1 MRLYD
6 IFTIDN
12 LVENVKFHTS
22 ISVHT
27 FALCIIHD
35 HKYFDKILY
44 RVLAYLKGMSV
55 VKAFGYLY
63 GIYSEYLK
71 RKDQFISLPFVRI
84 RHGISISLRI
94 IKNHNEHPVYQ
105 TIIIINP
112 SLFTESYNQ
121 DFDPTRYDY
130 TRIIPRDSE
139 FWIIFRSLLNDFLT
153 SWGILNDSKVF
164 SVHLSRADA
173 CADISVPTNFPISK
187 YIGYHHRVLKSFSYN
202 DEIFASEDQYTH
214 QLTTRNKSQAFTM
227 YEKMHEQKAHHHN
240 YYDDGT
246 HLLRLEYKLLP
257 VKIRDILSKLSETM
271 MLDIPQQVDSKR
283 SLDTVLDTVQY
294 LVMLSPIV
302 LLYGIKLIFP
312 RGCFYTRKDA
322 RRRIKEYVHNKNS
335 RKLMCDVLRKLSSCE
350 DYIDVVNASN
360 RMKESL
366 TPSRYYRIMNK
377 FRMLG
382 IAPLYL
388 DKEDSD
394 IGLLPCVYDL
404 FLSALIQ
411 TEEEYMY
418 IQAILPSE

>member
-22 ISVHT
+22 TSVHT
-27 FALCIIHD
+27 FASRITHD
-35 HKYFDKILY
+35 HKYFDKILH

-55 VKAFGYLY
+55 IKSFGYLY
-63 GIYSEYLK
+63 ARYCEYLK
-71 RKDQFISLPFVRI
+71 EKDQVISLPFVRI
-84 RHGISISLRI
+84 RHGISIRLCTFRNDH
-94 IKNHNEHPVYQ
+94 NHIVYQ
-105 TIIIINP
+105 TVIIINP
-112 SLFTESYNQ
+112 SLFTESFNQ
-121 DFDPTRYDY
+121 DFDPARYDY
-130 TRIIPRDSE
+130 TRIIPRDLE
-139 FWIIFRSLLNDFLT
+139 FWTIFRSLLNDFLT

-164 SVHLSRADA
+164 SVHLVRVDA
-173 CADISVPTNFPISK
+173 CADIEVPAHFPISK

-202 DEIFASEDQYTH
+202 DEIFPSKDQYTH

-257 VKIRDILSKLSETM
+257 VKIRDILTKLSEIM
-271 MLDIPQQVDSKR
+271 MLDIPQQVDSKK

-312 RGCFYTRKDA
+312 RGSFYTRKDA
-322 RRRIKEYVHNKNS
+322 RRRIKENVHNKNS
-335 RKLMCDVLRKLSSCE
+335 RKLMCDMLRKLSSYG
-350 DYIDVVNASN
+350 DYSDVVNASN

-366 TPSRYYRIMNK
+366 TPLRYYRIMNK

-418 IQAILPSE
+418 IQAILPE

>member
-1 MRLYD
+1 MKMYD

-12 LVENVKFHTS
+12 LVENVKLHTS
-22 ISVHT
+22 VSIHT
-27 FALCIIHD
+27 FASCITHD
-35 HKYFDKILY
+35 HKYFDKILH

-55 VKAFGYLY
+55 VKSFGCLY
-63 GIYSEYLK
+63 AMYCEYLK
-71 RKDQFISLPFVRI
+71 EKDQVISLPFVRI
-84 RHGISISLRI
+84 RHGISIRLYTFRNDH
-94 IKNHNEHPVYQ
+94 NHIVYQ
-105 TIIIINP
+105 TTIIINP
-112 SLFTESYNQ
+112 SLFVESFKDN
-121 DFDPTRYDY
+121 FDPKLYDY

-164 SVHLSRADA
+164 SVHLVRVDA
-173 CADISVPTNFPISK
+173 CADIEVPTHFPISK

-227 YEKMHEQKAHHHN
+227 YEKMYEQKAHHHSN
-240 YYDDGT
+240 YDDGT
-246 HLLRLEYKLLP
+246 HLLRLEYKLYSA
-257 VKIRDILSKLSETM
+257 KIRNILSKLSETM
-271 MLDIPQQVDSKR
+271 MLDIPQQVDSKK

-312 RGCFYTRKDA
+312 RGSFYTRKDA
-322 RRRIKEYVHNKNS
+322 RRRIKENVHNKNS
-335 RKLMCDVLRKLSSCE
+335 RKIMCDMLRKLSSYE
-350 DYIDVVNASN
+350 DYSDVVNASN

-366 TPSRYYRIMNK
+366 TPLRYYRIMNK

-404 FLSALIQ
+404 FLSALIK

-418 IQAILPSE
+418 IQTILPFE

>member
-1 MRLYD
+1 MKLND

-12 LVENVKFHTS
+12 LVENVKLHTS
-22 ISVHT
+22 VSVHT
-27 FALCIIHD
+27 FASCITHD
-35 HKYFDKILY
+35 HKYFDKILH

-55 VKAFGYLY
+55 IKSFGCLY
-63 GIYSEYLK
+63 AMYCEYLK
-71 RKDQFISLPFVRI
+71 EKDQVISLPFVRI
-84 RHGISISLRI
+84 RHGISIKLYTFRNDH
-94 IKNHNEHPVYQ
+94 NHIVYQ

-121 DFDPTRYDY
+121 DFDPTQYDY

-139 FWIIFRSLLNDFLT
+139 FWIIFRALLNDFLT
-153 SWGILNDSKVF
+153 AWGILNDSKVF
-164 SVHLSRADA
+164 SVHLARADA
-173 CADISVPTNFPISK
+173 CADIEVPAHFPISK

-202 DEIFASEDQYTH
+202 DEIFASEDQYAH

-246 HLLRLEYKLLP
+246 HLLRLEYKLYSA
-257 VKIRDILSKLSETM
+257 KIRDILTKLSEIM
-271 MLDIPQQVDSKR
+271 MLDIPQQVDSKK

-312 RGCFYTRKDA
+312 RGSFYTRKDA
-322 RRRIKEYVHNKNS
+322 RRRIKENVHNKNS
-335 RKLMCDVLRKLSSCE
+335 RKLMCEVLRKLSSYE
-350 DYIDVVNASN
+350 DYIDVVKASN

-366 TPSRYYRIMNK
+366 TPLRYYRIMNK

-418 IQAILPSE
+418 MQAILPFE

>member
-1 MRLYD
+1 MKLYD

-22 ISVHT
+22 ISAHT
-27 FALCIIHD
+27 FALRITHD
-35 HKYFDKILY
+35 HKYFDKILH
-44 RVLAYLKGMSV
+44 RVLAYLKGMSAI
-55 VKAFGYLY
+55 KSFGYLY
-63 GIYSEYLK
+63 AKYCEYLK
-71 RKDQFISLPFVRI
+71 EKDQVISLPFVRI
-84 RHGISISLRI
+84 RHGISIRLCTFRNDH
-94 IKNHNEHPVYQ
+94 NHIVYQ
-105 TIIIINP
+105 TVIIINP

-121 DFDPTRYDY
+121 DFDPTLYDY

-139 FWIIFRSLLNDFLT
+139 FWTIFRSLLNDFLT
-153 SWGILNDSKVF
+153 AWGILNDSKVF
-164 SVHLSRADA
+164 SVHLVRVDA
-173 CADISVPTNFPISK
+173 CADIEVPAHFPISK

-202 DEIFASEDQYTH
+202 DEVFQSKDQYTH
-214 QLTTRNKSQAFTM
+214 QLTTCNKSQAFTM

-257 VKIRDILSKLSETM
+257 VKIRDILTKLSEIM
-271 MLDIPQQVDSKR
+271 MLDIPQQVDSKK

-312 RGCFYTRKDA
+312 RGSFYTRKDA
-322 RRRIKEYVHNKNS
+322 RRRIKENVHNKNS
-335 RKLMCDVLRKLSSCE
+335 RKIMCDMLRKLSSYE
-350 DYIDVVNASN
+350 DYSDVVNASN

-366 TPSRYYRIMNK
+366 TPLRYYRIMNK

-418 IQAILPSE
+418 IQTILPE

>member
-1 MRLYD
+1 MKLYD

-12 LVENVKFHTS
+12 LVENVKFHNS
-22 ISVHT
+22 IGAHT
-27 FALCIIHD
+27 FDLINTHD
-35 HKYFDKILY
+35 RKYFKRILHK
-44 RVLAYLKGMSV
+44 VLAYLKGRSV
-55 VKAFGYLY
+55 VKAFGRLY
-63 GIYSEYLK
+63 AIYNEYLEK
-71 RKDQFISLPFVRI
+71 QDQIFSLPFVRL
-84 RHGISISLRI
+84 RYGISICLYTFRNDH
-94 IKNHNEHPVYQ
+94 NHIVYQ
-105 TIIIINP
+105 TKIVINP

-121 DFDPTRYDY
+121 DFDPTLYDY
-130 TRIIPRDSE
+130 TRIIPRDAE
-139 FWIIFRSLLNDFLT
+139 FWKIFRTLLNDFL
-153 SWGILNDSKVF
+153 SKWEVLNDSKVF
-164 SVHLSRADA
+164 STHLSRVDA
-173 CADISVPTNFPISK
+173 CADIEVPAYFPISK

-202 DEIFASEDQYTH
+202 DEIFASKDQYAH

-227 YEKMHEQKAHHHN
+227 YEKMYEQKAHHHN

-246 HLLRLEYKLLP
+246 HLLRLEYKLYSAR
-257 VKIRDILSKLSETM
+257 IRDILTKLSEIM
-271 MLDIPQQVDSKR
+271 MLDIPQQVDSRK

-312 RGCFYTRKDA
+312 RGSFYTRKDA
-322 RRRIKEYVHNKNS
+322 RRRIKENVHNKNS
-335 RKLMCDVLRKLSSCE
+335 RKIMCDMLRKLSSYE
-350 DYIDVVNASN
+350 DYSDVVNASN

-366 TPSRYYRIMNK
+366 TPLRYYRIMNK

-418 IQAILPSE
+418 IQAILPE

>member
-1 MRLYD
+1 MKLYD

-12 LVENVKFHTS
+12 LVENVKFHNSVS
-22 ISVHT
+22 IHT
-27 FALCIIHD
+27 LAICNTHD
-35 HKYFDKILY
+35 HKYFDKILH
-44 RVLAYLKGMSV
+44 RVLAYLKGMSAN
-55 VKAFGYLY
+55 KAFGCLY
-63 GIYSEYLK
+63 AIYCEYLK
-71 RKDQFISLPFVRI
+71 EKDQIISLPFVRI
-84 RHGISISLRI
+84 RHGISIRLYTFRNDH
-94 IKNHNEHPVYQ
+94 NHIVYQ
-105 TIIIINP
+105 TTIIINP
-112 SLFTESYNQ
+112 SLFTESYNP
-121 DFDPTRYDY
+121 DFDPARYDY

-139 FWIIFRSLLNDFLT
+139 FWIVFRSLLKDFLT
-153 SWGILNDSKVF
+153 AWGILNDSKVF
-164 SVHLSRADA
+164 STHLARADV
-173 CADISVPTNFPISK
+173 CADIEVPVNFPISK
-187 YIGYHHRVLKSFSYN
+187 YIGYYHRVLKSFSYN
-202 DEIFASEDQYTH
+202 DEIFESDDQYAH

-227 YEKMHEQKAHHHN
+227 YEKMYEQKAHHHN

-246 HLLRLEYKLLP
+246 RLLRLEYKLYSA
-257 VKIRDILSKLSETM
+257 KIRDILSKLSEIM
-271 MLDIPQQVDSKR
+271 MLDIPQQVDSKK

-312 RGCFYTRKDA
+312 RGSFYTRKDA
-322 RRRIKEYVHNKNS
+322 RRRIKENVHNKNS
-335 RKLMCDVLRKLSSCE
+335 RKIMCEVLRKLSSYE
-350 DYIDVVNASN
+350 DYIDVVKASN

-366 TPSRYYRIMNK
+366 TPLRYYRIMNK

-418 IQAILPSE
+418 IQAILPE

>member
-1 MRLYD
+1 MKLDD

-12 LVENVKFHTS
+12 LVENAKLHTS
-22 ISVHT
+22 VSVHT
-27 FALCIIHD
+27 FASCITHD
-35 HKYFDKILY
+35 HKYFDKILH

-55 VKAFGYLY
+55 IKSFGCLY
-63 GIYSEYLK
+63 AMYCEYLK
-71 RKDQFISLPFVRI
+71 EKDQVISLPFVRI
-84 RHGISISLRI
+84 RHGISIKLYTFRNDH
-94 IKNHNEHPVYQ
+94 NHIVYQ
-105 TIIIINP
+105 TVIIINP

-121 DFDPTRYDY
+121 DFDPTQYDY

-139 FWIIFRSLLNDFLT
+139 FWIIFRALLNDFLT
-153 SWGILNDSKVF
+153 AWGILNDSKVF
-164 SVHLSRADA
+164 SVHLARADA
-173 CADISVPTNFPISK
+173 CADIEVPAHFPISK
-187 YIGYHHRVLKSFSYN
+187 YIGYHHRVLKSYSYN
-202 DEIFASEDQYTH
+202 DEIFASEDQYAH

-246 HLLRLEYKLLP
+246 HLLRLEYKLYSA
-257 VKIRDILSKLSETM
+257 KIRDILSKLSEIM
-271 MLDIPQQVDSKR
+271 MLDIPQQVDSKK

-312 RGCFYTRKDA
+312 RGSFYTRKDA
-322 RRRIKEYVHNKNS
+322 RRRIKENVHNKNS
-335 RKLMCDVLRKLSSCE
+335 RKLMCEVLRKLSSYE
-350 DYIDVVNASN
+350 DYIDVVKASN

-366 TPSRYYRIMNK
+366 TPLRYYRIMNK

-418 IQAILPSE
+418 MQAILPFE

>member
-1 MRLYD
+1 MKLYD

-12 LVENVKFHTS
+12 LVENVKLHTS
-22 ISVHT
+22 VSVHT
-27 FALCIIHD
+27 FASCITHD
-35 HKYFDKILY
+35 HKYFDKILH

-55 VKAFGYLY
+55 IKSFGCLY
-63 GIYSEYLK
+63 AMYCEYLK
-71 RKDQFISLPFVRI
+71 EKDQVISLPFVRI
-84 RHGISISLRI
+84 RHGISIKLYTFRNDH
-94 IKNHNEHPVYQ
+94 NHIVYQ

-121 DFDPTRYDY
+121 DFDPTQYDY

-139 FWIIFRSLLNDFLT
+139 FWIIFRALLNDFLT
-153 SWGILNDSKVF
+153 AWGILNDSKVF
-164 SVHLSRADA
+164 SVHLARADA
-173 CADISVPTNFPISK
+173 CADIEVPAHFPISK

-202 DEIFASEDQYTH
+202 DEIFASEDQYAH
-214 QLTTRNKSQAFTM
+214 QLTTRNKSQAFTI

-246 HLLRLEYKLLP
+246 HLLRLEYKLYSA
-257 VKIRDILSKLSETM
+257 KIRDILTKLSEIM
-271 MLDIPQQVDSKR
+271 MLDIPQQVDSKK

-312 RGCFYTRKDA
+312 RGSFYTRKDA
-322 RRRIKEYVHNKNS
+322 RRRIKENVHNKNS
-335 RKLMCDVLRKLSSCE
+335 RKLMCEVLRKLSSYE
-350 DYIDVVNASN
+350 DYIDVVKASN

-366 TPSRYYRIMNK
+366 TPLRYYRIMNK

-411 TEEEYMY
+411 TEEEYLY
-418 IQAILPSE
+418 IQAILPFE

>member
-1 MRLYD
+1 MKLYD

-22 ISVHT
+22 ISAHT
-27 FALCIIHD
+27 FALRITHD
-35 HKYFDKILY
+35 HKYFDKILH
-44 RVLAYLKGMSV
+44 RVLAYLKGMSAI
-55 VKAFGYLY
+55 KSFGYLY
-63 GIYSEYLK
+63 AKNCEYLK
-71 RKDQFISLPFVRI
+71 EKDQVISLPFVRI
-84 RHGISISLRI
+84 RHGISIRLCTFRNDH
-94 IKNHNEHPVYQ
+94 NHIVYQ
-105 TIIIINP
+105 TVIIINP

-121 DFDPTRYDY
+121 DFDPALYDY

-139 FWIIFRSLLNDFLT
+139 FWTIFRSLLNDFLT
-153 SWGILNDSKVF
+153 AWGILNDSKVF
-164 SVHLSRADA
+164 SVHLVRVDA
-173 CADISVPTNFPISK
+173 CADIEVPAHFPISK

-202 DEIFASEDQYTH
+202 DEVFQSKDQYTH
-214 QLTTRNKSQAFTM
+214 QLTTCNKSQAFTM

-257 VKIRDILSKLSETM
+257 VKIRDILTKLSEIM
-271 MLDIPQQVDSKR
+271 MLDIPQQVDSKK

-312 RGCFYTRKDA
+312 RGSFYTRKDA
-322 RRRIKEYVHNKNS
+322 RRRIKENVHNKNS
-335 RKLMCDVLRKLSSCE
+335 RKIMCDMLRKLSSYE
-350 DYIDVVNASN
+350 DYSDVVNASN

-366 TPSRYYRIMNK
+366 TPLRYYRIMNK

-418 IQAILPSE
+418 IQTILPE

>member
-1 MRLYD
+1 MKLYD

-22 ISVHT
+22 ISAHT
-27 FALCIIHD
+27 FASRITHD
-35 HKYFDKILY
+35 HKYFDKILH
-44 RVLAYLKGMSV
+44 RVLAYLKGMSAI
-55 VKAFGYLY
+55 KSFGYLY
-63 GIYSEYLK
+63 AKYCEYLK
-71 RKDQFISLPFVRI
+71 EKDQVISLPFVRI
-84 RHGISISLRI
+84 RHGISIRLCTFRNDH
-94 IKNHNEHPVYQ
+94 NHIVYQ
-105 TIIIINP
+105 TVIIINP

-121 DFDPTRYDY
+121 DFDPARYDY

-153 SWGILNDSKVF
+153 GWGILNDSKVF
-164 SVHLSRADA
+164 SVHLVRVDA
-173 CADISVPTNFPISK
+173 CADIEVPAHFPISK

-202 DEIFASEDQYTH
+202 DEIFPSNDQYTH

-257 VKIRDILSKLSETM
+257 VKIRDILTKLSEIM
-271 MLDIPQQVDSKR
+271 MLDIPQQVDSKK

-312 RGCFYTRKDA
+312 RGSFYTRKDA
-322 RRRIKEYVHNKNS
+322 RRRIKENVHNKNS
-335 RKLMCDVLRKLSSCE
+335 RKIMCDMLRKLSSYE
-350 DYIDVVNASN
+350 DYSDVVNASN

-366 TPSRYYRIMNK
+366 TPLRYYRIMNK

-418 IQAILPSE
+418 IQTILPE